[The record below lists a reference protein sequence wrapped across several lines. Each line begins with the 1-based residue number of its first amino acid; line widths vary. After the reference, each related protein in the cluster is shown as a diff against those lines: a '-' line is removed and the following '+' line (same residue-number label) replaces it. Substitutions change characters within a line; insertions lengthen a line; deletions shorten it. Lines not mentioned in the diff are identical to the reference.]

1 MSEIVILMAAGL
13 GTRMRPLTDQTPKPL
28 IKVHEKPM
36 IETIIEGLRTRKID
50 QFIVV
55 TGYKSE
61 QFDYLPAKYEN
72 LVTVFN
78 KDYESVNN
86 ISSIY
91 TVSDLLMKTGSDV
104 FICEADLYIKDPSIF
119 QTDLDQSCY
128 FGRMVPGHSDD
139 WVFDLDENGRII
151 RVGKYGDD
159 CFNMVGVAYFRKEDA
174 NKLGKMIRE
183 AYGQPGYESLFWDDV
198 VDRNL
203 NDLDLNIHEIKTG
216 QIIEIDTVE
225 ELKAVNSSRISA

>member
-119 QTDLDQSCY
+119 QTDLDHSCY

-159 CFNMVGVAYFRKEDA
+159 RFNMVGVAYFRKEDA

-183 AYGQPGYESLFWDDV
+183 VYGQPGYESLFWDDV

-225 ELKAVNSSRISA
+225 ELKAVNSGRISA